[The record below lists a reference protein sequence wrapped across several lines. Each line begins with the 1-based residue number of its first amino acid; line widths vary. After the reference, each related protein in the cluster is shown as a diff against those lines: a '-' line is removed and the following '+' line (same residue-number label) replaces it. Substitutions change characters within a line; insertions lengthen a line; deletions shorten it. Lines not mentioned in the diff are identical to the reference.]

1 MSGAQPCYWL
11 LIWWP
16 VSTQLRPHRIELI
29 SNRQMLGL
37 WSWPGLK
44 WIQNRIF
51 EQDLGPRLRLFWDL
65 QGRGASFILQALI
78 FDPLPSVLV
87 LCVVPLASSLI
98 SPLLSLPSSS
108 VFHYHP
114 SPFLLPLFSYSN
126 LPPSL
131 SLPLPF
137 LSLSL
142 APSPQLAA
150 KDQKCKPMLV
160 NQRVAYSAQLFEKGF
175 LLTALII

>member
-78 FDPLPSVLV
+78 FDPLIPSICACTLRCPSRF
-87 LCVVPLASSLI
+87 LSHFPSPF
-98 SPLLSLPSSS
+98 SPLLLC
-108 VFHYHP
+108 
-114 SPFLLPLFSYSN
+114 
-126 LPPSL
+126 
-131 SLPLPF
+131 
-137 LSLSL
+137 LSLSSFPFPL
-142 APSPQLAA
+142 TSFFVFKPPSIPLSPFAFSFPFPHPFSPVGRKRSKVQ
-150 KDQKCKPMLV
+150 
-160 NQRVAYSAQLFEKGF
+160 AYAC
-175 LLTALII
+175 